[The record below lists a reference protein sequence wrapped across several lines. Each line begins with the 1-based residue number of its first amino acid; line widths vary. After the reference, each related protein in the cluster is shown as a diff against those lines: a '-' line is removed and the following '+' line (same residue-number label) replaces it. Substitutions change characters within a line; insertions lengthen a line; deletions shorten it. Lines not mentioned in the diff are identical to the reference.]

1 MAETKDE
8 DFDINLKDV
17 DNNDL
22 DALLAAPET
31 EKTAPAATAEKNLL
45 ADDDDDDVLDFNDF
59 SIDDLNMALSKYGT
73 SDDEFDDR
81 AEQKNGETSVAETD
95 QAVDEIESLAGSEE
109 SSSLDDISAELP
121 KEISL
126 PEISADLPDN
136 PIDVTDDND
145 NTPVSDE
152 TEKSAFSAEASAES
166 DDDEEQE
173 ISGPG
178 LTTGVAAVQSVSE
191 LQNLHPVQNPQMEK
205 ISSPAPA
212 DETGSVA
219 GGYSRVVIDE
229 EKLGNLRWYDATLGE
244 KVYEISL
251 INMPEFLDYDPK
263 IKTIFVN
270 IDSPY
275 GWNVFFENGV
285 FMNLMDLK
293 EFQERHGYLPGTNGK
308 IIYGSKTSSFERI
321 ERIVVYEKP
330 RYFSYG
336 LKE

>member
-1 MAETKDE
+1 MAETKNE
-8 DFDINLKDV
+8 DFDNLKGV
-17 DNNDL
+17 DNDDL
-22 DALLAAPET
+22 DALLATPET
-31 EKTAPAATAEKNLL
+31 GEANAPVAAAEKKLL

-59 SIDDLNMALSKYGT
+59 SIDDLDMALSKYGT
-73 SDDEFDDR
+73 SEDEFSDVV
-81 AEQKNGETSVAETD
+81 AQKSKETLVAFSEQTVG
-95 QAVDEIESLAGSEE
+95 EIESLAENGK
-109 SSSLDDISAELP
+109 SSLLDDVSAELP
-121 KEISL
+121 EEISL
-126 PEISADLPDN
+126 REISADISGDPVSGAEDE
-136 PIDVTDDND
+136 T
-145 NTPVSDE
+145 TVSDE
-152 TEKSAFSAEASAES
+152 MDITDFPVEVSVEA
-166 DDDEEQE
+166 DGDEEHE
-173 ISGPG
+173 VSVSSLSAGA
-178 LTTGVAAVQSVSE
+178 VAVQSVKE
-191 LQNLHPVQNPQMEK
+191 LQNHHPAQNPPM
-205 ISSPAPA
+205 PA
-212 DETGSVA
+212 DEAEIGA
-219 GGYSRVVIDE
+219 GEYSQAAIDE
-229 EKLGNLRWYDATLGE
+229 EKLGNLKWYDATLGE
-244 KVYEISL
+244 RGYEISQ

>member
-31 EKTAPAATAEKNLL
+31 GEDNAPAAAAEKNLL
-45 ADDDDDDVLDFNDF
+45 TDDDDDDVLDFNDF
-59 SIDDLNMALSKYGT
+59 SIDDLDMALSKYGT
-73 SDDEFDDR
+73 PEDEFSD
-81 AEQKNGETSVAETD
+81 AGAQKSEETPAAGEAQTVS
-95 QAVDEIESLAGSEE
+95 EIESLAEAGEGSH
-109 SSSLDDISAELP
+109 LDDISAELP
-121 KEISL
+121 EDISL
-126 PEISADLPDN
+126 PKISDDVPDNPAGTAENETTVSDESGTTDFSAEISA
-136 PIDVTDDND
+136 
-145 NTPVSDE
+145 
-152 TEKSAFSAEASAES
+152 ES
-166 DDDEEQE
+166 DDEEQE
-173 ISGPG
+173 ISVPG
-178 LTTGVAAVQSVSE
+178 LSAGVAAVQSVSE
-191 LQNLHPVQNPQMEK
+191 LQNQHPAKNPPMEK

-212 DETGSVA
+212 DEKAPVA
-219 GGYSRVVIDE
+219 GGYSQATIDE